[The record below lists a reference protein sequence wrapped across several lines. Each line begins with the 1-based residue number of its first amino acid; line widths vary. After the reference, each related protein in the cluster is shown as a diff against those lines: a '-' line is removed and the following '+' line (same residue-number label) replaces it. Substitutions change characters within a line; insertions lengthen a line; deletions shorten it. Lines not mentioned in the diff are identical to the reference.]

1 MSNDQWN
8 NGQNSQWQ
16 AQQGDGGWGQPPRP
30 QQSANEWAP
39 PQGQPQS
46 ANEWAAP
53 TGQRSAAEWDPQR
66 HDNSSADWAQRQAGA
81 SEWQQGQSAN
91 EWSQQ
96 QTQQTQQPQQE
107 WGQPQQGWGQ
117 QAQGG
122 WEQTQDWGQQQG
134 GWEQQHQPTQD
145 WQAAGY
151 VQNGHGSR
159 AVRGLNPFSPNF
171 TEFSLPRS
179 AGLIYVV
186 GIVAI
191 LAIWLSEV
199 VWALTDV
206 GSGGFWV
213 VESLVVG
220 LLRAALAILVLRV
233 ILEGVIALIKIA
245 QKKPDQEQT
254 P

>member
-16 AQQGDGGWGQPPRP
+16 QQGDGGWGQP

-39 PQGQPQS
+39 PQGQPQQS

-66 HDNSSADWAQRQAGA
+66 HDNSAADWSQRQTGAG
-81 SEWQQGQSAN
+81 EWQQGQSAN

-96 QTQQTQQPQQE
+96 QGQQVQQE
-107 WGQPQQGWGQ
+107 WGQGQGWGQ
-117 QAQGG
+117 PPQGG
-122 WEQTQDWGQQQG
+122 WEPAQNWGQQQG

-145 WQAAGY
+145 WEAAGY
-151 VQNGHGSR
+151 VQQGHGSR
-159 AVRGLNPFSPNF
+159 AVKGLNPFSPNF

-179 AGLIYVV
+179 AGIIYVV

-199 VWALTDV
+199 IWSLTDV
-206 GSGGFWV
+206 GGGGFWV
-213 VESLVVG
+213 AESLIVG
-220 LLRAALAILVLRV
+220 LLRSALAILVLRV

-245 QKKPDQEQT
+245 QKKPEQD
-254 P
+254 

>member
-16 AQQGDGGWGQPPRP
+16 QQGDGGWGQP

-39 PQGQPQS
+39 PQGQPQQS

-66 HDNSSADWAQRQAGA
+66 HDNSAADWSQRQTGAG
-81 SEWQQGQSAN
+81 EWQQGQSAN

-96 QTQQTQQPQQE
+96 QGQQVQQE
-107 WGQPQQGWGQ
+107 WGQGQGWGQ
-117 QAQGG
+117 PPQGG
-122 WEQTQDWGQQQG
+122 WEPAQNWGQQQG

-145 WQAAGY
+145 WEAAGY
-151 VQNGHGSR
+151 VQQGHGSR
-159 AVRGLNPFSPNF
+159 AVKGLNPFSPNF

-179 AGLIYVV
+179 AGIIYVV

-199 VWALTDV
+199 IWSLTDV
-206 GSGGFWV
+206 GGGGFWV
-213 VESLVVG
+213 AESLIVG
-220 LLRAALAILVLRV
+220 LLRSALAILVLRV

-245 QKKPDQEQT
+245 QRKPE
-254 P
+254 